1 MQNVR
6 PTDLA
11 PAAEHLSPVSGAIDR
26 VIAIAPAP
34 LLPGE
39 KQADYAERGSG
50 DRQEP
55 HSRGMRLRNFLSATS
70 SISLGKFFAFG
81 VSRLGF

>member
-1 MQNVR
+1 MQNFK

-11 PAAEHLSPVSGAIDR
+11 PAAEHLSPVSAAIDR

-39 KQADYAERGSG
+39 KQADYAERSSA
-50 DRQEP
+50 DRK
-55 HSRGMRLRNFLSATS
+55 SRTAEGCD
-70 SISLGKFFAFG
+70 
-81 VSRLGF
+81 